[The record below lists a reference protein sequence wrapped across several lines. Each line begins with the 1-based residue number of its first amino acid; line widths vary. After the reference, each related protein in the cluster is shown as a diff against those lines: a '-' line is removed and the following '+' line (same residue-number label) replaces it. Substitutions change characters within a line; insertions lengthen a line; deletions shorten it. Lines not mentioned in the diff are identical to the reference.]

1 MSATFAPTAIS
12 FVQMRPSRSAAV
24 KPEMR
29 ILPSSVAGSIGVAN
43 CTLTPKRPPSLA
55 PSAGEVPATDGEAIV
70 VNETVRSFA
79 VAPPCAP
86 RRPVP
91 IVTVYVVFTPR
102 RCVGLNESTVRV
114 SFHESFPGG
123 TLPEESRIAKP
134 ACADGS
140 IGWLNATS
148 TCCHGPQ

>member
-1 MSATFAPTAIS
+1 M
-12 FVQMRPSRSAAV
+12 
-24 KPEMR
+24 
-29 ILPSSVAGSIGVAN
+29 
-43 CTLTPKRPPSLA
+43 A
-55 PSAGEVPATDGEAIV
+55 PSAGEVPATEGEAIV

-79 VAPPCAP
+79 VPPPWAP

-91 IVTVYVVFTPR
+91 TVTVYVVFTPR

-123 TLPEESRIAKP
+123 TLPDESRIAKP

-148 TCCHGPQ
+148 TCWMLVVNLRMSSFGSGAVLYGTVKKKSFADVTGSSVLRSLTASGPGPFSP